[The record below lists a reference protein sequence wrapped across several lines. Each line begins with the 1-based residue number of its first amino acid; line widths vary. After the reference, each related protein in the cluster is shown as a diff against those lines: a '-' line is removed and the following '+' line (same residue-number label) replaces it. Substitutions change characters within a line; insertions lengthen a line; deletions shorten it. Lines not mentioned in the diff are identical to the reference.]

1 MSDFPLAGMRVV
13 ELNERGSASY
23 AGKLLHRLGA
33 DLVKVE
39 SPEGDPLR
47 RSASLRHESGGTTT
61 AAFDYF
67 NDGKT
72 VEVVARPER
81 LRELAASA
89 DALVLD
95 LELNR
100 FAAWGLAPDKLGELG
115 PKVVCAVTPFGLT
128 GPYAHYRGP
137 DTVVSAYGGMS
148 VGIGDPRREPLH
160 MPLMQ
165 SAIQGGL
172 MASIAIIGALLGE
185 RKQAAVLDISE
196 SDVWATLH
204 AGTTMVSFLFS
215 NRLRRRAGRRLLG
228 QPYPHQLFECEDGL
242 IAVQASERHQYEQ
255 LTQMVGSPEW
265 LKNRQFGTRMQMN
278 NEHADEID
286 ALLAPW
292 FMSRT
297 RAEIFKECQSRG
309 IPAAPVNSL
318 EEVRSHPALLSRDCF
333 ETYRGATGTP
343 LTVPRMPTRFAS
355 AAIRPPGDV
364 PRPPGDSHA

>member
-1 MSDFPLAGMRVV
+1 MSDFPLAGMRVI

-47 RSASLRHESGGTTT
+47 RTASPQHEIGAASTT

-67 NDGKT
+67 NEGKT
-72 VEVVARPER
+72 VEVIADSAR
-81 LRELAASA
+81 LRQLAASA

-100 FAAWGLAPDKLGELG
+100 FAAWGLEPDKLGTLG
-115 PKVVCAVTPFGLT
+115 LAVVCAVTPFGLS
-128 GPYAHYRGP
+128 GPYAGYRGT
-137 DTVVSAYGGMS
+137 DTIVSAYGGMS
-148 VGIGDPRREPLH
+148 VGIGDPMRQPLH
-160 MPLMQ
+160 MPMMQ
-165 SAIQGGL
+165 SAIQGGI
-172 MASIAIIGALLGE
+172 MASIAIMGALLGE
-185 RKQAAVLDISE
+185 RTEPAVLDISE

-215 NRLRRRAGRRLLG
+215 NRMRRRAGRRLLG
-228 QPYPHQLFECEDGL
+228 QPYPHQLFECQDGL

-255 LTQMVGSPEW
+255 LVEMLGSPDW
-265 LKNRQFGTRMQMN
+265 IKNRRFGTRMQMN

-286 ALLAPW
+286 AMLAPW
-292 FMSRT
+292 FMART
-297 RAEIFKECQSRG
+297 RAEIFSECQARG

-318 EEVRSHPALLSRDCF
+318 EEVRSHSALLARESF
-333 ETYRGATGTP
+333 ETYRGATGAQV
-343 LTVPRMPTRFAS
+343 TVPRIPTRFAS
-355 AAIRPPGDV
+355 AALRPPGDV
-364 PRPPGDSHA
+364 PRHR